1 MNTLSKQ
8 NKVLIA
14 VAVLVV
20 IGLLFWW
27 GRSAPKKNVEKEV
40 ELPKIEMQTVEA
52 SADDSG
58 LNLGNQTYSIDEA
71 SITLKDGV
79 ASQKVA
85 SSSATMTT
93 KLLVGT
99 AFADVD
105 RDGKKDAVVLLR
117 NEAGGTGI
125 FYYAALV
132 TSNNG
137 SPKVSKAVFL
147 GDRIRIQEITI
158 SQGIV
163 MIDIRERGVDSSFVG
178 MPDVPK
184 ALLFEVVGTELVVK

>member
-20 IGLLFWW
+20 VGLLFWW

-40 ELPKIEMQTVEA
+40 ELPKIEMQ
-52 SADDSG
+52 SAEVSSSDTD
-58 LNLGNQTYSIDEA
+58 LNLGNQTYAIDEA

-79 ASQKVA
+79 ATQKVA

-93 KLLVGT
+93 KLLDGT
-99 AFADVD
+99 AYADVD
-105 RDGKKDAVVLLR
+105 GDGKKDAVVLLR

-132 TSNNG
+132 SSNNG

-147 GDRIRIQEITI
+147 GDRIRIHEITVHN
-158 SQGIV
+158 GLV
-163 MIDIRERGVDSSFVG
+163 MIDIRERGVDSSLVG
-178 MPDVPK
+178 VPDVPK
-184 ALLFEVVGTELVVK
+184 ALLYEIVGTELAVK